1 MTDALILALL
11 QERSEEAVAALSE
24 RYGPYCR
31 SIAMSVLGDA
41 GAAEECLNDTWFA
54 VWRRIPPELPRS
66 LRAFCGRITRRRAID
81 RLRQAGSLKRGGGEL
96 PLILEELAAVA
107 AGGGPAE
114 SLEARELGEA
124 INRWLGEISPERR
137 RVFLGRYW
145 EFLSLEEL
153 AAREGMALSR
163 VKSILYRVRKSLKD
177 HLRKEGLLDE

>member
-11 QERSEEAVAALSE
+11 QERSEDGLVALSDKYK
-24 RYGPYCR
+24 RYCC
-31 SIAMSVLGDA
+31 SIAMGVLGDREE
-41 GAAEECLNDTWFA
+41 AEECANDVWLA
-54 VWRRIPPELPRS
+54 VWRQIPPDEPRS
-66 LRAFCGRITRRRAID
+66 LSAYCGKIARRRAID
-81 RLRQAGSLKRGGGEL
+81 RLRQRGGLKRGRGEI
-96 PLILEELAAVA
+96 PFALEELAEVA
-107 AGGGPAE
+107 SGEGPAE
-114 SLEARELGEA
+114 TMEARELGEA

-177 HLRKEGLLDE
+177 HLQKEGLLDE

>member
-96 PLILEELAAVA
+96 PLVLEELAEVAV
-107 AGGGPAE
+107 GGGPAE

-153 AAREGMALSR
+153 AAREGMVLSR

-177 HLRKEGLLDE
+177 HLQKEGLLDE